1 EGRISEN
8 GMSMPK
14 VYLAG
19 PIAGCSWDEAMDW
32 RKYAR
37 TPSGCEVVSPLRC
50 EGYLQGSKKLPNDT
64 DEPMSTGHAITVRS
78 HWDSVKADVVLA
90 NFIDAKSVSIGS
102 CFELAWAWEAR
113 IPCVIVLDELHDHP
127 FVRESAY
134 AVLNCVDTA
143 IDSVLKLLNKDR
155 FLRKEISLNA

>member
-1 EGRISEN
+1 
-8 GMSMPK
+8 MSMPK

-19 PIAGCSWDEAMDW
+19 PIAGCSWNEATYW
-32 RKYAR
+32 RDFAKR
-37 TPSGCEVVSPLRC
+37 TLADYDVETVNPLRC
-50 EGYLQGSKKLPNDT
+50 EEYLEGSKKLPNDT